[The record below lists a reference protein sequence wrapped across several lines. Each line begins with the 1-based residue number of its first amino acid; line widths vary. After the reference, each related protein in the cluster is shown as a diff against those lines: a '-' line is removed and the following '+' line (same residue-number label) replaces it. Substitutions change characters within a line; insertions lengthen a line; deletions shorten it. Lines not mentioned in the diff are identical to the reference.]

1 MKVFKQPNYLHN
13 FVQSTFNA
21 LTPEKVKGCYFS
33 IIISTIFGSY
43 LSGFLEHIT
52 VPCQISA
59 HFNEYLIVFCA
70 GATLVVSGDG
80 RYYSN
85 DAVQV

>member
-1 MKVFKQPNYLHN
+1 MLLPLRKSKVIIFI
-13 FVQSTFNA
+13 
-21 LTPEKVKGCYFS
+21 
-33 IIISTIFGSY
+33 IIISTIFGCY

-52 VPCQISA
+52 VPCQRSA

-85 DAVQV
+85 DAVQVITNF